1 VGRFSFSAALKNPLV
16 AFRLQDHRPFSRQ
29 DAKNAKESVVLLFRP
44 MMERGIPWLLDDD
57 LVVDK
62 EEDPKVAF

>member
-1 VGRFSFSAALKNPLV
+1 MGK
-16 AFRLQDHRPFSRQ
+16 QEKFSRQ
-29 DAKNAKESVVLLFRP
+29 DAKNAKESVVLFVRP
-44 MMERGIPWLLDDD
+44 MMERVIPWFLDDD